1 MTNLNTYTL
10 EEVANILKVTRRT
23 IYNYIKNGD
32 LKAVKMGKYWRVSEA
47 NLQDFIEHGTK
58 KKGQEKTFI
67 TSQLKYFYFWK
78 LVLAEVETHK
88 KQKGN

>member
-10 EEVANILKVTRRT
+10 EEVEDILKVTRRT

-32 LKAVKMGKYWRVSEA
+32 LKAVKMGKYWRVSET

-58 KKGQEKTFI
+58 KKSLEK
-67 TSQLKYFYFWK
+67 QL
-78 LVLAEVETHK
+78 
-88 KQKGN
+88 